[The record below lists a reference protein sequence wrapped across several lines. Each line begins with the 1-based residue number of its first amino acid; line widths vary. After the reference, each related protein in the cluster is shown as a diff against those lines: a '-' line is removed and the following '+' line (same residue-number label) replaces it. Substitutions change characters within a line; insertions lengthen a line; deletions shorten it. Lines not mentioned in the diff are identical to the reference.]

1 LQQSLPLEHRP
12 KLRQFCKFAWT
23 KEGSR
28 FRCTRCGFADDA
40 SPITKINRIHRTC
53 DIPLVMGLGDWIA
66 WQLGKRGLT
75 KRRWA
80 EWKFYLRITNS
91 KNCDI
96 CQKRQEQ
103 LNRIGD
109 GLLRWWRWPRSVIRK
124 GGAQKRE
131 HREE

>member
-1 LQQSLPLEHRP
+1 
-12 KLRQFCKFAWT
+12 
-23 KEGSR
+23 
-28 FRCTRCGFADDA
+28 
-40 SPITKINRIHRTC
+40 
-53 DIPLVMGLGDWIA
+53 MGLGDWIA